1 MLFDDVFNTAQEVPL
16 SALSA
21 FILQIH
27 KVILISQEKLNQNSS
42 DKGPL
47 IWIPQN

>member
-27 KVILISQEKLNQNSS
+27 KFPGEIKPE
-42 DKGPL
+42 
-47 IWIPQN
+47 